1 MSQQHYCRNKH
12 CTEHSAKAGPG
23 SCYNG
28 YHSHMKIAEPSLFC
42 QDADLQKEIV
52 LLINLNR
59 FPEWVLRG
67 TWSTFPTKKTK
78 ANKPNQ
84 PNLSCTGHSFLPF
97 VFPLVPFISM
107 TDLPLLSAPAEPPSF
122 RGPPPTQMVHQTFS
136 YHSHTYPRSSSSCHA
151 LGTQHAYFSHTKS
164 FPFQD

>member
-12 CTEHSAKAGPG
+12 CTEHSAKAGRG

-42 QDADLQKEIV
+42 QDADLQKEIL

-59 FPEWVLRG
+59 FPEWVLG
-67 TWSTFPTKKTK
+67 GIWSTFPTKKPK
-78 ANKPNQ
+78 PNNPNQ
-84 PNLSCTGHSFLPF
+84 PNLSDTSQFPSFSHWYRSSPWLTCHF
-97 VFPLVPFISM
+97 FLLQLS
-107 TDLPLLSAPAEPPSF
+107 LPLWALLQCKWCTRPSPPSP
-122 RGPPPTQMVHQTFS
+122 RPSPLQL
-136 YHSHTYPRSSSSCHA
+136 PRSGHTTC
-151 LGTQHAYFSHTKS
+151 LLSHTKS